1 MYIVA
6 FVFWMLIGFYADAVL
21 PKEYGSK
28 KHPCFMFSPSSYKGC
43 CGRQVED
50 DMTDEE
56 RERRSTLLQKDAD
69 SKDGMEVR
77 NLKKENYEPV
87 AAEVARS
94 ALDGQ
99 YLRIENLEKVYD
111 NGFQAVN
118 GINLKIYQNQIFALL
133 GQNGAGKST
142 TIGVLTGLI
151 NASKG
156 TATAFN
162 CDMFKEADKVRQF
175 MGICPQ
181 HDVLFDNLTPK
192 EHLSVF
198 YDFKGG
204 NPALKDK
211 EIADLIKDV
220 GLTIDQDKRAG
231 SLSGG
236 NKRKLS
242 VAIALCGGSK
252 LVLFDEPT
260 AGMDLGA
267 RRDLWNMLKNY
278 RRDKIIILT
287 THYMDEADVLGDRI
301 GIMAKGKM
309 MCLGTSLFLKKRF
322 GAGYKITMVKATKL
336 TNMVIKPYL

>member
-1 MYIVA
+1 
-6 FVFWMLIGFYADAVL
+6 MLIVGLIFWTLLGFYCEAVL

-28 KHPCFMFSPSSYKGC
+28 RHPCFMFFPSTYKGC
-43 CGRQVED
+43 CGGNVDD
-50 DMTDEE
+50 DMTEEE
-56 RERRSTLLQKDAD
+56 RERRSTLLQKDSED
-69 SKDGMEVR
+69 KDGMEVR

-99 YLRIENLEKVYD
+99 YLRIENLEKTYD

-118 GINLKIYQNQIFALL
+118 GINVKIYQNQIFALL

-151 NASKG
+151 DATKG

-181 HDVLFDNLTPK
+181 HDILFDNLTPL

-204 NPALKDK
+204 DPALKDK

-220 GLTIDQDKRAG
+220 GLTID
-231 SLSGG
+231 
-236 NKRKLS
+236 
-242 VAIALCGGSK
+242 
-252 LVLFDEPT
+252 
-260 AGMDLGA
+260 
-267 RRDLWNMLKNY
+267 
-278 RRDKIIILT
+278 
-287 THYMDEADVLGDRI
+287 
-301 GIMAKGKM
+301 
-309 MCLGTSLFLKKRF
+309 
-322 GAGYKITMVKATKL
+322 
-336 TNMVIKPYL
+336 